1 MSPAATT
8 GTGTGPLPTGV
19 AADRRAE
26 GTTPSTGV
34 KAPAPLSFPPLG
46 CGRGAVRSGGAGR
59 NGLLR
64 FLPWLPE
71 SGAGPSAG
79 GRSVGRR
86 PRAPRRTGPRVSR
99 WQVLGASAD
108 VRSVPQWVGSR
119 SLSGRSAVPVPCSA
133 RRQRGRL
140 FRGFG
145 PLRSSGVPEFSG
157 GAFRGAVLD
166 VLAVFRNSPRGRG
179 DPGIRDPLRAPVA
192 VLAGGRVLPC
202 RAVCRG
208 GWSGPSGVGT
218 PSDLR
223 IAGRLRR
230 NGASCVRVVI
240 PGVSVR
246 SRGVPQLPFA
256 RGLMGPDAP

>member
-79 GRSVGRR
+79 SRSVGRR
-86 PRAPRRTGPRVSR
+86 PRVPRRTGPRVSR

-145 PLRSSGVPEFSG
+145 PLRSSGVQEFRSSRVGFSEVRFSTFSRFSAISRGGGVIRVSVIRCGLPWPCSPE
-157 GAFRGAVLD
+157 AVC
-166 VLAVFRNSPRGRG
+166 
-179 DPGIRDPLRAPVA
+179 
-192 VLAGGRVLPC
+192 C
-202 RAVCRG
+202 RAGRCAAVAG
-208 GWSGPSGVGT
+208 
-218 PSDLR
+218 
-223 IAGRLRR
+223 AGRRVSERR
-230 NGASCVRVVI
+230 PISEL
-240 PGVSVR
+240 PGVCAEM
-246 SRGVPQLPFA
+246 VP
-256 RGLMGPDAP
+256 RVCGW